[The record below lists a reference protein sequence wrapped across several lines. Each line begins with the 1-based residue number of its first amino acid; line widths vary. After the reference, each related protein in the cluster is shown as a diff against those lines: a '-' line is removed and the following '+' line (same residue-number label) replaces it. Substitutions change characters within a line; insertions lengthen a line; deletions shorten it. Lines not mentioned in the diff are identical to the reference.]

1 MKSKVVLTLILILI
15 QIPSLGQA
23 VFEPVKPHGVYE
35 YLERM
40 SLKGVIISNEFQKQL
55 TRKEIGEYLKGIEG
69 LMNEGLKNEGLKNE
83 RQGAEGSWQR
93 AVSSQQSAVSSRQ
106 SAVGSQLSLTTL
118 EKEELEWYKK
128 EYYDEMNR
136 GNENY
141 VSDLQDG
148 VLNRSNERR
157 MRPFYY
163 HDSLF
168 TFSFSPSFLITMGS
182 IAKESYYKRAW
193 GFKMYGEIDQ
203 HFGFSLRFEE
213 NLEEGKTVDITKQF
227 TPETGS
233 VLSQNKNN
241 SIEFS
246 ETTGSILYGN
256 SWITTGLTKE
266 FFTLGSGYRSQLV
279 LSTKAPSFPSI
290 YFRLTPAKWFTYYF
304 MHGWLLSRVTDSL
317 ATYRTE
323 LNGNPRTF
331 EREKYFVMHA
341 LQIKPIENL
350 SVTVGETII
359 YSDKSPYMGYF
370 IPFLFYR
377 SVDHAITFG
386 GAESGNN
393 GSIFMDWNYYHPLG
407 FKLYGSAFLDEF
419 SLTRFLKGE
428 SDRNQ
433 FGYTVGTA
441 VYDFGVHGLMTRL
454 EYTRILPWVY
464 SNWIPT
470 QTYTN
475 ANYLLGHFI
484 GQNAD
489 QIFLQFDYRFIR
501 GLETK
506 VWGEYIRRGGMSAI
520 ANQYED
526 PGEAFL
532 YGLRR
537 NETNIGFE
545 VSYEYLHDLLGKV
558 YYQYSNVTDEDKT
571 RTPSWEIGANHSFG
585 VSLLYGL

>member
-1 MKSKVVLTLILILI
+1 
-15 QIPSLGQA
+15 
-23 VFEPVKPHGVYE
+23 
-35 YLERM
+35 
-40 SLKGVIISNEFQKQL
+40 
-55 TRKEIGEYLKGIEG
+55 
-69 LMNEGLKNEGLKNE
+69 MNPTNG
-83 RQGAEGSWQR
+83 
-93 AVSSQQSAVSSRQ
+93 
-106 SAVGSQLSLTTL
+106 
-118 EKEELEWYKK
+118 
-128 EYYDEMNR
+128 
-136 GNENY
+136 NY
-141 VSDLQDG
+141 VSELKDG
-148 VLNRSNERR
+148 LLNTSAERR
-157 MRPFYY
+157 IRPFYY
-163 HDSLF
+163 RDTSF
-168 TFSFSPSFLITMGS
+168 TFSFSPSLLVTMGS
-182 IAKESYYKRAW
+182 KAKDSYYKRTW

-203 HFGFSLRFEE
+203 HFGFSLGFAE
-213 NLEEGKTVDITKQF
+213 NLEEGKSGNVKKQF
-227 TPETGS
+227 TSETGA
-233 VLSQNKNN
+233 VLSMNKNN

-256 SWITTGLTKE
+256 NWITTGLTKE

-290 YFRLTPAKWFTYYF
+290 YLRLTPAKWFTYYF

-317 ATYRTE
+317 ATYRTAF
-323 LNGNPRTF
+323 NGNPRTI

-359 YSDKSPYMGYF
+359 YSDKSPYLGYF

-407 FKLYGSAFLDEF
+407 IKLYGSVFLDEF
-419 SLTRFLKGE
+419 SLKRYLKGV

-433 FGYTVGTA
+433 FGYTLGAA
-441 VYDFGVHGLMTRL
+441 VYDLGLQGFMTRI

-470 QTYTN
+470 QTYMN
-475 ANYLLGHFI
+475 ANYLLGHYI

-489 QIFLQFDYRFIR
+489 QIFLQLDYRFMP

-506 VWGEYIRRGGMSAI
+506 LWSEHIRRGGMIAI
-520 ANQYED
+520 ANQYEL

-537 NETNIGFE
+537 NETNIGLE
-545 VSYEYLHDLLGKV
+545 VSYEYLHDLFGKV
-558 YYQYSNVTDEDKT
+558 YYQYSYVTDEDIT
-571 RTPSWEIGANHSFG
+571 RTLAWQLGVNHAFG
-585 VSLLYGL
+585 VSVQYGI

>member
-1 MKSKVVLTLILILI
+1 MKKIVTLIIVLFILHE
-15 QIPSLGQA
+15 PSFGQA
-23 VFEPVKPHGVYE
+23 LFEPVKPHGVYE
-35 YLERM
+35 FLERM
-40 SLKGVIISNEFQKQL
+40 SLKGIITSNEFQKQL
-55 TRKEIGEYLKGIEG
+55 TRKEIGEYLKQVEAIG
-69 LMNEGLKNEGLKNE
+69 
-83 RQGAEGSWQR
+83 
-93 AVSSQQSAVSSRQ
+93 SRQ
-106 SAVGSQLSLTTL
+106 LAVGNQLGENSVVKLTAI
-118 EKEELEWYKK
+118 EREELKWYEQ
-128 EYYDEMNR
+128 EYYDEMNPTN
-136 GNENY
+136 GNY
-141 VSDLQDG
+141 VSDLKDG
-148 VLNRSNERR
+148 LLNTSAERR

-168 TFSFSPSFLITMGS
+168 TFSFSPSLLLNLGS
-182 IAKESYYKRAW
+182 KAKDSYYKRTW

-203 HFGFSLRFEE
+203 HFGFSLGFAE
-213 NLEEGKTVDITKQF
+213 NLEEGKTVDVKKQL
-227 TPETGS
+227 TSETGA
-233 VLSQNKNN
+233 VLSMNKNN

-256 SWITTGLTKE
+256 NWITTGLTKE

-290 YFRLTPAKWFTYYF
+290 YLRLTPAKWFTYYF

-317 ATYRTE
+317 ATYRTAF
-323 LNGNPRTF
+323 NGNPRTI

-359 YSDKSPYMGYF
+359 YSDKSPYLGYF

-407 FKLYGSAFLDEF
+407 IKLYGSVFLDEF
-419 SLTRFLKGE
+419 SLKRYLKGV

-433 FGYTVGTA
+433 FGYTLGAA
-441 VYDFGVHGLMTRL
+441 VYDLGLQGFMTRI

-470 QTYTN
+470 QTYMN
-475 ANYLLGHFI
+475 ANYLLGHYI

-489 QIFLQFDYRFIR
+489 QIFLQLDYRFMP

-506 VWGEYIRRGGMSAI
+506 LWSEHIRRGGMIAI
-520 ANQYED
+520 ANQYEL

-537 NETNIGFE
+537 NETNIGLE
-545 VSYEYLHDLLGKV
+545 VSYEYLHDLFGKV
-558 YYQYSNVTDEDKT
+558 YYQYSYVTDEDIT
-571 RTPSWEIGANHSFG
+571 RTLAWQLGVNHAFG
-585 VSLLYGL
+585 VSVQYGI

>member
-1 MKSKVVLTLILILI
+1 MKKIRILTLLVMAMHIA
-15 QIPSLGQA
+15 SFGQ
-23 VFEPVKPHGVYE
+23 VTFEPVKPNGIYE
-35 YLERM
+35 FLERM
-40 SLKGVIISNEFQKQL
+40 SLKGIVTSNEFQRQL
-55 TRKEIGEYLKGIEG
+55 TRRAIGEYLRRIEV
-69 LMNEGLKNEGLKNE
+69 LKNEGLSIE
-83 RQGAEGSWQR
+83 GQG
-93 AVSSQQSAVSSRQ
+93 
-106 SAVGSQLSLTTL
+106 AVGSGQLAVGSGQLSVL
-118 EKEELEWYKK
+118 EREELEWYMK
-128 EYYDEMNR
+128 EYFDEVDPTND
-136 GNENY
+136 NY
-141 VSDLQDG
+141 VWQLKEG
-148 VLNRSNERR
+148 LLNSSSERR
-157 MRPFYY
+157 VRPFYY
-163 HDSLF
+163 RDSLF
-168 TFSFSPSFLITMGS
+168 TFSFSPSLLVIKGS
-182 IAKESYYKRAW
+182 KAKKSYYKRSW

-203 HFGFSLRFEE
+203 HFGFNIGFGE
-213 NLEEGKTVDITKQF
+213 NLEKGNSVDVKKQF
-227 TPETGS
+227 SSETGG

-241 SIEFS
+241 SIEYS

-279 LSTKAPSFPSI
+279 LSTKAPSFPSL
-290 YFRLTPAKWFTYYF
+290 YLRLTPAKWFTYYF

-317 ATYRTE
+317 ETYRTNID
-323 LNGNPRTF
+323 LRSISSRTI

-350 SVTVGETII
+350 SFTVGETII
-359 YSDKSPYMGYF
+359 YSDKSPYLGYF

-386 GAESGNN
+386 GKESGNN
-393 GSIFMDWNYYHPLG
+393 GSIFVDWNYYHPLG

-433 FGYTVGTA
+433 FGYTVGSA
-441 VYDFGVHGLMTRL
+441 IYDFGVKGLMTRL

-470 QTYTN
+470 QTYAN
-475 ANYLLGHFI
+475 ANYLLGHYI

-489 QIFLQFDYRFIR
+489 QIFVQLDYHFMR

-506 VWGEYIRRGGMSAI
+506 FWGEHIRRGSMIAI
-520 ANQYED
+520 ANQYEL

-537 NETNIGFE
+537 NETNIGLE
-545 VSYEYLHDLLGKV
+545 VSYEYLHDLFGKI

-571 RTPSWEIGANHSFG
+571 RTPAWELGANHEFG
-585 VSLLYGL
+585 VRVQYGM

>member
-1 MKSKVVLTLILILI
+1 MQSKVVLVFIILLL
-15 QIPSLGQA
+15 QLPSFGQA

-35 YLERM
+35 FLERM
-40 SLKGVIISNEFQKQL
+40 SLKRVITSNEFQKQL
-55 TRKEIGEYLKGIEG
+55 TRKEIGEYLRRVE
-69 LMNEGLKNEGLKNE
+69 
-83 RQGAEGSWQR
+83 SWQL
-93 AVSSQQSAVSSRQ
+93 AVGNVQSADGRGQSAVGIQQ
-106 SAVGSQLSLTTL
+106 SAVGSERLAVSKGLREL
-118 EKEELEWYKK
+118 EREELEWYKR
-128 EYYDEMNR
+128 EFYDEMHPDNK
-136 GNENY
+136 NE
-141 VSDLQDG
+141 VSELKDG
-148 VLNRSNERR
+148 LFNRSTERR
-157 MRPFYY
+157 VRPFYY
-163 HDSLF
+163 RDTLF
-168 TFSFSPSFLITMGS
+168 TFSFSPSLLVTMGS
-182 IAKESYYKRAW
+182 KAKDSYYKRTW

-203 HFGFSLRFEE
+203 HFGFSLGFAE
-213 NLEEGKTVDITKQF
+213 NLEEGKTVDVKKQF

-256 SWITTGLTKE
+256 NWITTGLTKE
-266 FFTLGSGYRSQLV
+266 FFSLGSGYRSQLV
-279 LSTKAPSFPSI
+279 LSKKAPSFPSL

-317 ATYRTE
+317 ATYKTNIDYRSISTRTI
-323 LNGNPRTF
+323 

-350 SVTVGETII
+350 SFTVGETII
-359 YSDKSPYMGYF
+359 YSDKTPYLGYF

-441 VYDFGVHGLMTRL
+441 VYDLGIQGLMTRI

-470 QTYTN
+470 QTYMN
-475 ANYLLGHFI
+475 ANYLLGHYI

-489 QIFLQFDYRFIR
+489 QIFLQLDYRFMR

-506 VWGEYIRRGGMSAI
+506 VWGEYIRRGGFASI
-520 ANQYED
+520 ENQYQE
-526 PGEAFL
+526 PGETFL
-532 YGLRR
+532 YDPRR

-545 VSYEYLHDLLGKV
+545 VSYEYLHDLFGKV

-571 RTPSWEIGANHSFG
+571 RTPGWELGANHSFG
-585 VSLLYGL
+585 VSVQYGI

>member
-1 MKSKVVLTLILILI
+1 M
-15 QIPSLGQA
+15 
-23 VFEPVKPHGVYE
+23 FEHVKPHGVYE
-35 YLERM
+35 FLERM
-40 SLKGVIISNEFQKQL
+40 SLKGIITSNEFQKQL
-55 TRKEIGEYLKGIEG
+55 TRGEIGEYLKRIA
-69 LMNEGLKNEGLKNE
+69 GLKNEGLMIE
-83 RQGAEGSWQR
+83 GQGAVDSGQSAMSRGQGAESMGR
-93 AVSSQQSAVSSRQ
+93 
-106 SAVGSQLSLTTL
+106 LTAL
-118 EKEELEWYKK
+118 EREELEWYEK
-128 EYYDEMNR
+128 EYYDEMNPTN
-136 GNENY
+136 GNY
-141 VSDLQDG
+141 VNDLQDG
-148 VLNRSNERR
+148 LLNSSTERR
-157 MRPFYY
+157 VRPFYY
-163 HDSLF
+163 RDSLF
-168 TFSFSPSFLITMGS
+168 TFSFSPSLLLIMGS
-182 IAKESYYKRAW
+182 KAGENYYKRTW
-193 GFKMYGEIDQ
+193 GFKMYGEIDR
-203 HFGFSLRFEE
+203 HFGFSLGFAE
-213 NLEEGKTVDITKQF
+213 NLEEGKSVDVKKQF
-227 TPETGS
+227 TSETGA

-279 LSTKAPSFPSI
+279 LSTKAPSFPSL
-290 YFRLTPAKWFTYYF
+290 YLRLTPAKWFTYYF

-317 ATYRTE
+317 ATYKTGLVLHGISERTI
-323 LNGNPRTF
+323 

-341 LQIKPIENL
+341 LQVKPIENL
-350 SVTVGETII
+350 SFTVGETIT
-359 YSDKSPYMGYF
+359 YSDKSPYLGYF

-419 SLTRFLKGE
+419 SLTRFLKGV

-441 VYDFGVHGLMTRL
+441 VYDLGVEGVMTRL

-470 QTYTN
+470 QTYMN
-475 ANYLLGHFI
+475 ANYLLGHYI

-489 QIFLQFDYRFIR
+489 QIFVQLDYRFMR

-506 VWGEYIRRGGMSAI
+506 VWGEYIRRGGMSSI
-520 ANQYED
+520 ENQYQE
-526 PGEAFL
+526 PGEPFL

-537 NETNIGFE
+537 NQTNVGFE
-545 VSYEYLHDLLGKV
+545 VTYEYLHDLLGKV

-571 RTPSWEIGANHSFG
+571 RTPAWELGANHSFG
-585 VSLLYGL
+585 VSLQYGL

>member
-1 MKSKVVLTLILILI
+1 MKNKLIFVLMILVLSAPFSA
-15 QIPSLGQA
+15 QV
-23 VFEPVKPHGVYE
+23 VFEPVKPNGVYE
-35 YLERM
+35 FLEKM
-40 SLKGVIISNEFQKQL
+40 SLKRVITSNEFQKHL
-55 TRKEIGEYLKGIEG
+55 TRNEIANYLKIVEG
-69 LMNEGLKNEGLKNE
+69 KKD
-83 RQGAEGSWQR
+83 
-93 AVSSQQSAVSSRQ
+93 
-106 SAVGSQLSLTTL
+106 SLTTI
-118 EKEELEWYKK
+118 EKDELSWYKK
-128 EYYDEMNR
+128 EYYDEMSPF
-136 GNENY
+136 NENY
-141 VSDLQDG
+141 VNDIKDG
-148 VLNRSNERR
+148 LLNSSTERR
-157 MRPFYY
+157 VRPFYY
-163 HDSLF
+163 RDSLF
-168 TFSFSPSFLITMGS
+168 TFSFSPSLLVTMGS
-182 IAKESYYKRAW
+182 KAKESYYKRTW

-203 HFGFSLRFEE
+203 HFGFSLGFAE
-213 NLEEGKTVDITKQF
+213 NLEEGKSVDVKKQV
-227 TPETGS
+227 TSETGA

-256 SWITTGLTKE
+256 NWITTGLTKE
-266 FFTLGSGYRSQLV
+266 FFTLGSGYRSQLI
-279 LSTKAPSFPSI
+279 LSTKSPSFPSL
-290 YFRLTPAKWFTYYF
+290 YLRLTPAKWFTYYF

-317 ATYRTE
+317 ATYRTAF
-323 LNGNPRTF
+323 NGNPRTI
-331 EREKYFVMHA
+331 EKEKYFVMHA

-350 SVTVGETII
+350 SFTVGETII
-359 YSDKSPYMGYF
+359 YSDKSPYLGYF

-393 GSIFMDWNYYHPLG
+393 GSIFMDWNYYLPLG
-407 FKLYGSAFLDEF
+407 IKLYGSAFLDEF

-441 VYDFGVHGLMTRL
+441 VYDLGIQGLMTRI
-454 EYTRILPWVY
+454 EYSRILPWVY

-470 QTYTN
+470 QTYMN
-475 ANYLLGHFI
+475 ANYLLGHYI

-489 QIFLQFDYRFIR
+489 QIFVQLDYRFMR

-520 ANQYED
+520 ENQYQE
-526 PGEAFL
+526 PGEPFL

-545 VSYEYLHDLLGKV
+545 VSYEYLHDLFGKV

-571 RTPSWEIGANHSFG
+571 RTPAWELGGNNSFG
-585 VSLLYGL
+585 VSVQYGL

>member
-1 MKSKVVLTLILILI
+1 MQSKLVLVFIIFLLQL
-15 QIPSLGQA
+15 PSFGQA

-35 YLERM
+35 FLERM
-40 SLKGVIISNEFQKQL
+40 SLKKVITSNEFQKQL
-55 TRKEIGEYLKGIEG
+55 TRNEIANYLQIVEG
-69 LMNEGLKNEGLKNE
+69 KKD
-83 RQGAEGSWQR
+83 R
-93 AVSSQQSAVSSRQ
+93 
-106 SAVGSQLSLTTL
+106 LTTM
-118 EKEELEWYKK
+118 EKDELSWYKK
-128 EYYDEMNR
+128 EYYDELNPTN
-136 GNENY
+136 GNY
-141 VSDLQDG
+141 VSELKDG
-148 VLNRSNERR
+148 LLNSSTERR
-157 MRPFYY
+157 IRPFYY
-163 HDSLF
+163 RDSSF
-168 TFSFSPSFLITMGS
+168 TFSFSPSLLVTMGS
-182 IAKESYYKRAW
+182 KAKESYYKRSW
-193 GFKMYGEIDQ
+193 GFKMYGEIDKN
-203 HFGFSLRFEE
+203 FGFSLGFAE
-213 NLEEGKTVDITKQF
+213 NLEAWKSVDTKKQL
-227 TPETGS
+227 TSETGA

-256 SWITTGLTKE
+256 NWITTGLTKE
-266 FFTLGSGYRSQLV
+266 FFSLGSGYRSQLI

-317 ATYRTE
+317 ATYKT
-323 LNGNPRTF
+323 LFNGNPRTI
-331 EREKYFVMHA
+331 EGEKYFVMHA

-350 SVTVGETII
+350 SLTVGETII
-359 YSDKSPYMGYF
+359 YSDKSPYLGYF

-428 SDRNQ
+428 NDRNQ

-441 VYDFGVHGLMTRL
+441 VYDLGIQGLMTRI

-470 QTYTN
+470 QTYMN
-475 ANYLLGHFI
+475 ANYLLGHYI

-489 QIFLQFDYRFIR
+489 QFYLQFDYRFMR
-501 GLETK
+501 ALETK
-506 VWGEYIRRGGMSAI
+506 VWSEYIRHGGFASVE
-520 ANQYED
+520 NQYQD
-526 PGEAFL
+526 PGEPFL

-537 NETNIGFE
+537 NETNIGLE
-545 VSYEYLHDLLGKV
+545 VSYEYLHDLFGKV
-558 YYQYSNVTDEDKT
+558 YYQYSNVTDEDKA
-571 RTPSWEIGANHSFG
+571 RTPTWELGVNHAFG
-585 VSLLYGL
+585 VSVQYGM